1 MNTRNIGQTTNNTY
15 TTQPKKEFYSQRNFD
30 DRLQTGNSKEEDYGK
45 TTCFF
50 FTKLIETFMPSLF
63 SNDTSM
69 RD

>member
-1 MNTRNIGQTTNNTY
+1 MNTRNIGQATNNTH
-15 TTQPKKEFYSQRNFD
+15 TTQPGEEYYLHRNFD
-30 DRLQTGNSKEEDYGK
+30 DRLQKEACNKDEYGK

-50 FTKLIETFMPSLF
+50 FTKFIETIMGSLF

>member
-1 MNTRNIGQTTNNTY
+1 MNTRNIGQTTNNTH

-30 DRLQTGNSKEEDYGK
+30 DRLQTDARKEEHYGK

-50 FTKLIETFMPSLF
+50 LTKLIETIMPSLF

-69 RD
+69 ID